1 MGLLRFAASGLLAVL
16 MFAGGLV
23 CAVASLIAQGGRIS
37 ARADI
42 LAHFAPFWLAGA
54 VVVIAYALLFAPR
67 GLRTIFLTLGG
78 VGVIASAALI
88 LPELARP
95 MSSRAPA
102 SAPRQLKMVQFNV
115 WGRNADLG
123 QTAQWIVE
131 QDADIVVIEEA
142 SPAIRDAILK
152 RRAYHVVCGECQ
164 VMIFSKT
171 PAIDSG
177 TPKTPKTSVRRPRP
191 PIARGLYQR
200 DGLLFTVVGTHYTWP
215 TNGSIQ
221 QQQGQRLA
229 WVLDHY
235 RKDSMILAG
244 DFNSTPWSFSRRRED
259 QMFGMERRTKALFS
273 WPAGEVSGH
282 GVKVPVPF
290 LPIDH
295 VYAGKAWRTVSV
307 KRGPR
312 LGSDHYPVIVTMAR
326 VP

>member
-1 MGLLRFAASGLLAVL
+1 MGLLRIATSGLLAAL
-16 MFAGGLV
+16 MFAGGLA

-37 ARADI
+37 AQADI

-54 VVVIAYALLFAPR
+54 VVLIAYALLFAPR

-95 MSSRAPA
+95 MSPRAPA
-102 SAPRQLKMVQFNV
+102 TAPKQLKVVQFNV

-123 QTAQWIVE
+123 DTAQWIVE

-152 RRAYHVVCGECQ
+152 RRAYHVVCGQCQ
-164 VMIFSKT
+164 VMIFSKLK
-171 PAIDSG
+171 PLDSG
-177 TPKTPKTSVRRPRP
+177 APISPAGLPRP
-191 PIARGLYQR
+191 PIARGTYR
-200 DGLLFTVVGTHYTWP
+200 DAGGQFVVLGTHYTWP

-235 RKDSMILAG
+235 RKDSIILAG

-273 WPAGEVSGH
+273 WPAGEFSGRH
-282 GVKVPVPF
+282 IKAPFPF

-312 LGSDHYPVIVTMAR
+312 LGSDHYPVIVTLAH